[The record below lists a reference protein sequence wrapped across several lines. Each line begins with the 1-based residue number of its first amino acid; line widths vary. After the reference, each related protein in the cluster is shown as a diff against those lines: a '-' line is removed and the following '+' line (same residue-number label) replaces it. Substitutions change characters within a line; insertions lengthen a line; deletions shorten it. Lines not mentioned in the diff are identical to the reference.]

1 MHKAKSQSVTWMLK
15 ASPKVLKGRQAKA
28 VNCADTLF
36 IKPLK
41 LLTLGEFVPNK
52 SHSFF
57 FFDSL
62 LEYTLASESSVF
74 IISP

>member
-1 MHKAKSQSVTWMLK
+1 MHKAKSQSVIWMLK
-15 ASPKVLKGRQAKA
+15 ASPKVLKGHQAKA
-28 VNCADTLF
+28 VKCADRLF
-36 IKPLK
+36 IKSLK

-52 SHSFF
+52 SHSF